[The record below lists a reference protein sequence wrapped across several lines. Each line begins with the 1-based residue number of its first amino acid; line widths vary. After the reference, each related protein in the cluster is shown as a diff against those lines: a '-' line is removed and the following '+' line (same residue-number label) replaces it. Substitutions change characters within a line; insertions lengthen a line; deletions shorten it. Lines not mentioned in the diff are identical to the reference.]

1 MATVDSDELRKRAIE
16 QLEAERDRLER
27 LLLRLPAL
35 LAELE
40 VERLAR
46 GIAEAA
52 RDLVD
57 ARFGIFVPFDGDE
70 EAAIFAGL
78 DRDAFAT
85 RPAIAHAPLLAGVL
99 WRGETLLIEDVATW
113 ASRDD
118 SVRAH
123 GVLADGRLPRSW
135 LAAPVR
141 GRSGTVL
148 GAIYLGHHR
157 AHAFS
162 PRQEELLG
170 GLCAQLG
177 VAMENAALFAERS
190 RVAAALQ
197 ETLLPPLLPGIP
209 GVDVATRYRPTGAG
223 NLVGGDFYDVF
234 ELGAQTW
241 GLLVGDVS
249 GFGPEAAALTGLA
262 RYAIRAVAATERRP
276 SAVLAQLNETMLRQ
290 RLEER
295 FFTAVYAVV
304 APSEDGV
311 EVTLSSAGHPPA
323 ALLRDDETVELLD
336 RRPGMLLGL
345 FPEPELEDE
354 RVLLGPG
361 DALVLYTDGVVEARD
376 DRGSQFGFERL
387 EALLS
392 TCAGRSADGIAR
404 RLELAVLDH
413 QGDKMPDDVAILVL
427 RAQPSPVQ

>member
-1 MATVDSDELRKRAIE
+1 MGRLSEQDIRKRAIE
-16 QLEAERDRLER
+16 QLEAERDRLEG

-35 LAELE
+35 VAQLD

-70 EAAIFAGL
+70 EAAIFVGL
-78 DRDAFAT
+78 ERDAFST

-99 WRGETLLIEDVATW
+99 WRGETLRIEDVATW
-113 ASRDD
+113 ASRED
-118 SVRAH
+118 SVRAY

-141 GRSGTVL
+141 GRSGAVL

-170 GLCAQLG
+170 GLCSQLG

-197 ETLLPPLLPGIP
+197 ETLLPPLLPSIP
-209 GVDVATRYRPTGAG
+209 GVDLAARYRPTGAG

-234 ELGAQTW
+234 ELGEGAW
-241 GLLVGDVS
+241 GVVVGDVS

-262 RYAIRAVAATERRP
+262 RYAIRAIAATERRP

-304 APSEDGV
+304 VPGEEGI

-323 ALLRDDETVELLD
+323 AVLGDDETVELLD

-345 FPEPELEDE
+345 FPDPELEDE
-354 RVLLGPG
+354 HVVLRRG

-376 DRGSQFGFERL
+376 DHGNQFGFERL

-427 RAQPSPVQ
+427 RAQP

>member
-1 MATVDSDELRKRAIE
+1 MLSRDDIRKRAIE

-27 LLLRLPAL
+27 LLLRLPSL
-35 LAELE
+35 LAELD

-52 RDLVD
+52 RDIAE
-57 ARFGIFVPFDGDE
+57 ARFAAFVPFDGDQ
-70 EAAIFAGL
+70 EAAIFVGL
-78 DRDAFAT
+78 ERDVFAT
-85 RPAIAHAPLLAGVL
+85 RPAVGRSPLLAGVL
-99 WRGETLLIEDVATW
+99 WRGETLRIEDVATW
-113 ASRDD
+113 ASRDE
-118 SVRAH
+118 SIRAY

-141 GRSGTVL
+141 GRSGAVL

-157 AHAFS
+157 PHAFS

-170 GLCAQLG
+170 GLCSQLG

-190 RVAAALQ
+190 RVASALQ
-197 ETLLPPLLPGIP
+197 ETLLPPLLPSLP
-209 GVDVATRYRPTGAG
+209 GVDLAARYRPTGAG

-234 ELGAQTW
+234 ELAEGTW
-241 GLLVGDVS
+241 GLALGDVS

-262 RYAIRAVAATERRP
+262 RYAIRAIAATERRP
-276 SAVLAQLNETMLRQ
+276 SVVLAQLNEAMLKQ
-290 RLEER
+290 SLEER
-295 FFTAVYAVV
+295 FCTAVFAVV
-304 APSEDGV
+304 TPCSDRV
-311 EVTLSSAGHPPA
+311 EVTLASAGHPPGA
-323 ALLRDDETVELLD
+323 VLRDDETVELLD
-336 RRPGMLLGL
+336 RQLGTLLGV
-345 FPEPELEDE
+345 FPEPALSDE
-354 RVLLGPG
+354 RVALWPG

-376 DRGSQFGFERL
+376 DHGSQFGFERL

-427 RAQPSPVQ
+427 RAQP

>member
-1 MATVDSDELRKRAIE
+1 MGMLSELDIRKRAME

-35 LAELE
+35 LAELD

-57 ARFGIFVPFDGDE
+57 ARFGIFVPCEGDE
-70 EAAIFAGL
+70 DAAIFVGVE
-78 DRDAFAT
+78 RDAFAT
-85 RPAIAHAPLLAGVL
+85 RPAIGRAPLLAGVL
-99 WRGETLLIEDVATW
+99 WRGETLRIEDVAGW
-113 ASRDD
+113 ASRDE
-118 SVRAH
+118 SVRAF

-141 GRSGTVL
+141 GRSGAVL

-162 PRQEELLG
+162 ARQEELLG

-209 GVDVATRYRPTGAG
+209 GVDLAARYRPTGGG

-234 ELGAQTW
+234 ELAGRTW
-241 GLLVGDVS
+241 GLALGDVS

-262 RYAIRAVAATERRP
+262 RYAIRAIAATERRP
-276 SAVLAQLNETMLRQ
+276 SVVLAQLNETMLRQ
-290 RLEER
+290 NLDER
-295 FFTAVYAVV
+295 FFTAVYALV
-304 APSEDGV
+304 APREGGV
-311 EVTLSSAGHPPA
+311 EVTLSSAGHPPGA
-323 ALLRDDETVELLD
+323 VLRDDETVELLD
-336 RRPGMLLGL
+336 RRPGMLLGA

-354 RVLLGPG
+354 HVVLDPG

-376 DRGSQFGFERL
+376 DHGGQFGFERL

-427 RAQPSPVQ
+427 RAQS

>member
-1 MATVDSDELRKRAIE
+1 MSKLNELDITKRAIE
-16 QLEAERDRLER
+16 ELEAERDRLER

-35 LAELE
+35 LAELD

-70 EAAIFAGL
+70 ESTIFVGLEQGDFAAPPTIG
-78 DRDAFAT
+78 R
-85 RPAIAHAPLLAGVL
+85 AHLLAAVL
-99 WRGETLLIEDVATW
+99 WRGETLRIEDVAAW
-113 ASRDD
+113 ASRDE
-118 SVRAH
+118 SIRAY

-141 GRSGTVL
+141 GRSGAVL

-162 PRQEELLG
+162 ARQEELLG

-209 GVDVATRYRPTGAG
+209 EVDLAARYRPTGAG

-234 ELGAQTW
+234 ELADGSW
-241 GLLVGDVS
+241 GLALGDVS
-249 GFGPEAAALTGLA
+249 GFGPEAAGLTGLA
-262 RYAIRAVAATERRP
+262 RYAIRAIAATESRP
-276 SAVLAQLNETMLRQ
+276 SVVLAQLNETMLRQ
-290 RLEER
+290 NLEER
-295 FFTAVYAVV
+295 FFTAVYAV
-304 APSEDGV
+304 ATPREDRV
-311 EVTLSSAGHPPA
+311 EVTLSSAGHPPGA
-323 ALLRDDETVELLD
+323 VLRDDETVEFLD
-336 RRPGMLLGL
+336 RRPGMLLGA
-345 FPEPELEDE
+345 FSDPELEDAHA
-354 RVLLGPG
+354 VLYPG

-376 DRGSQFGFERL
+376 DDGSQFGFERL
-387 EALLS
+387 QALLS

-427 RAQPSPVQ
+427 RAQP

>member
-1 MATVDSDELRKRAIE
+1 MLSELDIRKRAIE

-35 LAELE
+35 LAELD

-52 RDLVD
+52 RDLAD
-57 ARFGIFVPFDGDE
+57 ASFGIFVPFDGEE
-70 EAAIFAGL
+70 EAAIFVGV

-85 RPAIAHAPLLAGVL
+85 RPTIGRAPLLAGVL
-99 WRGETLLIEDVATW
+99 RRGETLRIEDVAGW
-113 ASRDD
+113 ASRDQ
-118 SVRAH
+118 SVHAF
-123 GVLADGRLPRSW
+123 GMLADGRLPRSW

-197 ETLLPPLLPGIP
+197 ETLLPPLLPTIP
-209 GVDVATRYRPTGAG
+209 GVDLAARYRPTGAG

-234 ELGAQTW
+234 ELAERTW
-241 GLLVGDVS
+241 GLALGDVS

-262 RYAIRAVAATERRP
+262 RYAIRAIAATGRRP
-276 SAVLAQLNETMLRQ
+276 SEVLAQLNQAMLRQ
-290 RLEER
+290 NLEER
-295 FFTAVYAVV
+295 FFTAVYALV
-304 APSEDGV
+304 APREGGV
-311 EVTLSSAGHPPA
+311 EVTLSSAGHPPGA
-323 ALLRDDETVELLD
+323 VLRDDDTVELLD
-336 RRPGMLLGL
+336 RRPGMLLGA

-354 RVLLGPG
+354 QVVLHPG

-392 TCAGRSADGIAR
+392 TCAGRSAGGIAR

-427 RAQPSPVQ
+427 RAQP

>member
-1 MATVDSDELRKRAIE
+1 MSMLSELDIRKRAIE
-16 QLEAERDRLER
+16 QLEIERDRLER

-35 LAELE
+35 LAELD

-46 GIAEAA
+46 GIVEAA
-52 RDLVD
+52 RELAG

-70 EAAIFAGL
+70 QSAIFVGL
-78 DRDAFAT
+78 EPDAFST
-85 RPAIAHAPLLAGVL
+85 TPAIGRAPLLAAVL
-99 WRGETLLIEDVATW
+99 WRGETLRIEDVAAW
-113 ASRDD
+113 ASRDE
-118 SVRAH
+118 SVSAY

-141 GRSGTVL
+141 GRSGSVM

-170 GLCAQLG
+170 GLCEQLG

-209 GVDVATRYRPTGAG
+209 GVDLAARYRPTGAG

-234 ELGAQTW
+234 ELGERSW
-241 GLLVGDVS
+241 GVALGDVS

-262 RYAIRAVAATERRP
+262 RYAIRAIAATERRP

-290 RLEER
+290 NLEER

-304 APSEDGV
+304 APCEDGV
-311 EVTLSSAGHPPA
+311 EVTLSSAGHPPGA
-323 ALLRDDETVELLD
+323 VLRDDETVELLD
-336 RRPGMLLGL
+336 RRPGMLLGA
-345 FPEPELEDE
+345 FPDPELEDE
-354 RVLLGPG
+354 QELLHPG

-376 DRGSQFGFERL
+376 DRGSQFGLERL

-427 RAQPSPVQ
+427 RAQP